1 MISFLSKIYFGLGSV
16 NRLLA
21 TTNENG
27 DVIIGEDQMPKIS
40 SEKTTKVGRILDV
53 IRKMLNEIMLPFLIT
68 VAAAG
73 TIYAIWLGVQYS
85 KSEGDARGE
94 AKKRIINFLIGF
106 ISIIVLLVLLELFV
120 KYGEGLVDW
129 VDTALGRG
137 NNNPASN
144 AKETATK
151 SFISL

>member
-1 MISFLSKIYFGLGSV
+1 MLSFLSKIYFGLGNMS
-16 NRLLA
+16 RFLGI
-21 TTNENG
+21 TNENNDQIMG
-27 DVIIGEDQMPKIS
+27 DVKDMPSIS
-40 SEKTTKVGRILDV
+40 SERTTKVGRILDV

-73 TIYAIWLGVQYS
+73 TIYGIWLGVQYS

-120 KYGEGLVDW
+120 KYGEGVVDW
-129 VDTALGRG
+129 VDTALGR
-137 NNNPASN
+137 NKAV
-144 AKETATK
+144 
-151 SFISL
+151 

>member
-1 MISFLSKIYFGLGSV
+1 MLSFLSKIYFGLGNMS
-16 NRLLA
+16 RFLGI
-21 TTNENG
+21 TNENNDQIMG
-27 DVIIGEDQMPKIS
+27 DVKDMPSIS
-40 SEKTTKVGRILDV
+40 SERTTKVGRILDV

-73 TIYAIWLGVQYS
+73 TIYGIWLGVQYS

-120 KYGEGLVDW
+120 KYGEGVVDW
-129 VDTALGRG
+129 VDTALGR
-137 NNNPASN
+137 N
-144 AKETATK
+144 K
-151 SFISL
+151 SV

>member
-1 MISFLSKIYFGLGSV
+1 MLSFLSKIYFGLGNMS
-16 NRLLA
+16 RFLGI
-21 TTNENG
+21 TNENNDQIMG
-27 DVIIGEDQMPKIS
+27 EVKDMPSIG
-40 SEKTTKVGRILDV
+40 SERTTKVGRILDV

-73 TIYAIWLGVQYS
+73 TIYGIWLGVQYS

-120 KYGEGLVDW
+120 KYGEGVVDW
-129 VDTALGRG
+129 VDTALGR
-137 NNNPASN
+137 N
-144 AKETATK
+144 K
-151 SFISL
+151 SV

>member
-1 MISFLSKIYFGLGSV
+1 MLSFLSKIYFGLGNIS
-16 NRLLA
+16 RFLGI
-21 TTNENG
+21 TNENNDQIMG
-27 DVIIGEDQMPKIS
+27 DVKDMPSIS
-40 SEKTTKVGRILDV
+40 SERTTKVGRILDV

-73 TIYAIWLGVQYS
+73 TIYGIWLGVQYS

-120 KYGEGLVDW
+120 KYGEGVVDW
-129 VDTALGRG
+129 VDTALGR
-137 NNNPASN
+137 NKAV
-144 AKETATK
+144 
-151 SFISL
+151 

>member
-1 MISFLSKIYFGLGSV
+1 MLSFLSKIYFGLGNMS
-16 NRLLA
+16 RFLGI
-21 TTNENG
+21 TNENNDQIMG
-27 DVIIGEDQMPKIS
+27 DVKDMPSIS
-40 SEKTTKVGRILDV
+40 SERTTKVGRILDV

-73 TIYAIWLGVQYS
+73 TIYGIWLGVQYS

-120 KYGEGLVDW
+120 RYGEGVVDW
-129 VDTALGRG
+129 VDTALGR
-137 NNNPASN
+137 NKAV
-144 AKETATK
+144 
-151 SFISL
+151 

>member
-1 MISFLSKIYFGLGSV
+1 MLSFLSKIYFGLGNMS
-16 NRLLA
+16 RFLGI
-21 TTNENG
+21 TNENN
-27 DVIIGEDQMPKIS
+27 DQIMGEVKDMPSIS
-40 SEKTTKVGRILDV
+40 SERTTKVGRILDV

-73 TIYAIWLGVQYS
+73 TIYGIWLGVQYS

-120 KYGEGLVDW
+120 KYGEGVVDW
-129 VDTALGRG
+129 VDTALGR
-137 NNNPASN
+137 N
-144 AKETATK
+144 K
-151 SFISL
+151 SV

>member
-1 MISFLSKIYFGLGSV
+1 MLSFLSKIYFGLGNMS
-16 NRLLA
+16 RFLGI
-21 TTNENG
+21 TNENNDQIMG
-27 DVIIGEDQMPKIS
+27 DVKDMPSIS
-40 SEKTTKVGRILDV
+40 SERTTKVGRILDV

-73 TIYAIWLGVQYS
+73 TIYGIWLGVQYS

-120 KYGEGLVDW
+120 KYGEGVVDW
-129 VDTALGRG
+129 VDTALGRK
-137 NNNPASN
+137 
-144 AKETATK
+144 KEV
-151 SFISL
+151 